1 MCNTWQSAPVAPLPL
16 AQVAVR
22 ALQQLLSMGAAGG
35 APGLAAVCERLPEPS
50 DEAIEEAGLPP
61 MQGGWDWTGNLGG
74 LWQALGGQQVGVL
87 SRARAGQRRAL
98 AHWPSRSA
106 LAKLHVS
113 HNLCSPPPTYP
124 PAHPPASGLS
134 AAQRSVASRL
144 PLLHEMFGCLTKPS
158 CARELEAMCG
168 CLSLAA
174 EVLPPAFAGERLQW
188 GSGAV
193 GRWGAPQA
201 GGVLTLTVTTGS

>member
-1 MCNTWQSAPVAPLPL
+1 MPLLSPCP
-16 AQVAVR
+16 QVAVR

-61 MQGGWDWTGNLGG
+61 MEGGWDASHQNELGG
-74 LWQALGGQQVGVL
+74 LWAGFGWEGSRWVCCQGRGLGSDACTCTL
-87 SRARAGQRRAL
+87 AINKCSRQGSCVPQPVIATYR
-98 AHWPSRSA
+98 
-106 LAKLHVS
+106 
-113 HNLCSPPPTYP
+113 PPT
-124 PAHPPASGLS
+124 HPPAAGLS

-174 EVLPPAFAGERLQW
+174 EVLPPAFAGERLQ
-188 GSGAV
+188 
-193 GRWGAPQA
+193 
-201 GGVLTLTVTTGS
+201 